1 MARILI
7 VDDDAGLRA
16 SLKEALADLGHS
28 TEDAPD
34 GATGLARIRLGGI
47 DAVLLDLRMPGM
59 DGLAVL
65 RALAGVKA
73 PPIAVLTAVP
83 TAANTIEAMRLGA
96 VDHLAKPVGRATL
109 GSLIERML
117 ATPEVAQTV
126 LGNPDDDI
134 VAVSE
139 PMREVVKAI
148 GRLADSSTTV
158 LITGETGTGKEIV
171 ARALHRYGSRAA
183 HPFVAVNCAAIPAGL
198 LESELFGHRRGAFTG
213 AVADVTGSIR
223 AADRGTLFLDEIGD
237 MDAAMQAKLLRV
249 LETREVV
256 PVGGNQPIAVDVR
269 IIAATHRD
277 LVLRAAEGK
286 FREDLYYRLGVV
298 PLHLPPLRERLAD
311 ILPLAERFLSP
322 GRMLSAA
329 SAARLLAHP
338 WPGNVR
344 ELRNAIERVAALGR
358 GRLVEA
364 AEFDFLGP
372 TRPPT
377 APQAAT
383 LAEAVAQLES
393 RMIREALEATGGN
406 RAEAARRLG
415 MHRQL
420 LYEKLR
426 RLDPGA
432 SGIRTVTV
440 GEDDAATPDEKI

>member
-16 SLKEALADLGHS
+16 SLREALADFGHS
-28 TEDAPD
+28 AEDAPD
-34 GATGLARIRLGGI
+34 GAAGLARIRQGGI

-65 RALAGVKA
+65 RAIAGTKA
-73 PPIAVLTAVP
+73 PPVAVLTAVP

-96 VDHLAKPVGRATL
+96 VDHLAKPVGRTAL
-109 GSLIERML
+109 QGLIERML
-117 ATPEVAQTV
+117 ATHAVAATMP
-126 LGNPDDDI
+126 GTADNDI

-171 ARALHRYGSRAA
+171 ARALHRYGSRVDQ
-183 HPFVAVNCAAIPAGL
+183 PFVAVNCAAIPAGL

-213 AVADVTGSIR
+213 AVADVPGSIR
-223 AADRGTLFLDEIGD
+223 AADHGTLFLDEIGD

-256 PVGGNQPIAVDVR
+256 PVGGNRPIAVDVR

-277 LVLRAAEGK
+277 LVQRASEGK

-311 ILPLAERFLSP
+311 ILPLAERFLEP
-322 GRMLSAA
+322 GRTLSAGA
-329 SAARLLAHP
+329 AARLLAYP

-344 ELRNAIERVAALGR
+344 ELRNAMERVAALGR

-364 AEFDFLGP
+364 PELDFLGP
-372 TRPPT
+372 SRPPT
-377 APQAAT
+377 APPAAT
-383 LAEAVAQLES
+383 LAEAVSQLEA
-393 RMIREALEATGGN
+393 RMIHEALEATGGN

-426 RLDPGA
+426 RLEPEA
-432 SGIRTVTV
+432 SGIQTTPVV
-440 GEDDAATPDEKI
+440 EDDIASPD